1 MQQVQKLTANKTANK
16 ISSRQSFRG
25 AFAPQ
30 EGVPM
35 TLYNRGFSY
44 YAVYSLSKAEAL
56 REGRKQIWI
65 SLHTKDRGLAEQR
78 YFVVM
83 SELMKR
89 LRFKD
94 ETMTTPFQIPDE
106 LLLPSL
112 KETKAKL
119 RQSGYGCVYP
129 YDKHLIELLLVEHL
143 QDKIR
148 TEQNKAGVPMIAD
161 IYQNRFNEAH
171 GYYYNGDFSL
181 IDDECNAYFEQ
192 ENLPRPT
199 DSVKNIVREVFMR
212 AQLQF
217 LDYMVKYLNGEKP
230 VLPTQIIPG
239 IPASKTNSSI
249 YAQSGYNAPVKEE
262 IIQKATQGKTF
273 LDIATQY
280 CNLPA
285 RKNKTDANKK
295 ILGRAKVVQELLGVG
310 RDMRSITSDDLQN
323 AANNLAYI
331 PYSYGHDHNK
341 KSIFEHIKIGKRKPE
356 NCITQKTLDE
366 YVGCIKTVFAEALRK
381 GDIQENIVDA
391 VDWPVSHNQT
401 QTKKYAPFSIEQLN
415 AIFHAPLY
423 TGCKDDGRNYNKVGT
438 NHPRRIRFWLPLI
451 ALFTGARINEICQL
465 HTDDVQEKNGIPFIS
480 INEEDEKHV
489 KTKAGIRQVP
499 IHNEL
504 IKIGF
509 LDYAAQMREK
519 GEKLLFPEVMES
531 LVKGKRAKDASPS
544 APLSKWFNHFI
555 ESVNT
560 CIEQPELKFTLEH
573 VFHSFRHTVRTE
585 FRRNRAPEDDVCRI
599 CGWEDGSKGK
609 TLADHYGESV
619 LENLQETVNSGL
631 KYDGVDLSH
640 LYV

>member
-1 MQQVQKLTANKTANK
+1 
-16 ISSRQSFRG
+16 
-25 AFAPQ
+25 
-30 EGVPM
+30 M

-44 YAVYSLSKAEAL
+44 YAVHNLSKAEAL
-56 REGRKQIWI
+56 HEGRKQIWI

-78 YFVVM
+78 YFMVM

-89 LRFKD
+89 LRVKD
-94 ETMTTPFQIPDE
+94 EIMTTPFQIPDE

-112 KETKAKL
+112 KETKDKL

-129 YDKHLIELLLVEHL
+129 YDKHLVELLMVEYL

-181 IDDECNAYFEQ
+181 IDDECGAYFER

-199 DSVKNIVREVFMR
+199 DSTRNVVCEVFMR
-212 AQLQF
+212 VQLQF

-230 VLPTQIIPG
+230 ALPTQIIPG
-239 IPASKTNSSI
+239 IPALKTNSSV
-249 YAQSGYNAPVKEE
+249 YAQSGCNAPVKKE
-262 IIQKATQGKTF
+262 IVQKATQGKTF
-273 LDIATQY
+273 LEVATQY

-285 RKNKTDANKK
+285 RKNKKDANKK
-295 ILGRAKVVQELLGVG
+295 ILGRAKVIQELLGVG

-341 KSIFEHIKIGKRKPE
+341 KSIFNHIKIGKKNPE

-366 YVGCIKTVFAEALRK
+366 YVGCIKTIFAEALRK
-381 GDIQENIVDA
+381 GDIQENIVEA
-391 VDWPVSHNQT
+391 VDWPVSHNQAP
-401 QTKKYAPFSIEQLN
+401 TKKYAPFSIEQLN
-415 AIFHAPLY
+415 TIFHAPLY
-423 TGCKDDGRNYNKVGT
+423 TGCVDDGRNYNKVGD

-465 HTDDVQEKNGIPFIS
+465 HTDDIQEKNGISFIS

-509 LDYAAQMREK
+509 LDYVNERRLRK
-519 GEKLLFPEVMES
+519 DTLLFPEVMES
-531 LVKGKRAKDASPS
+531 LTKGERAENASPS
-544 APLSKWFNHFI
+544 APLSKWYKHFI
-555 ESVNT
+555 ESVNA
-560 CIEQPELKFTLEH
+560 CIEQSELKFTPEH

-585 FRRNRAPEDDVCRI
+585 FRRNRAPEDEVCRI

-609 TLADHYGESV
+609 TLADHYGEAV

-631 KYDGVDLSH
+631 KYDGLDLSH
-640 LYV
+640 LYRE

>member
-1 MQQVQKLTANKTANK
+1 
-16 ISSRQSFRG
+16 
-25 AFAPQ
+25 
-30 EGVPM
+30 M

-44 YAVYSLSKAEAL
+44 YAVHSLSKAEAL

-112 KETKAKL
+112 KEAKNKL

-129 YDKHLIELLLVEHL
+129 YDKHLIELLLVEYL
-143 QDKIR
+143 QNKIR

-273 LDIATQY
+273 LDIAMQY

-331 PYSYGHDHNK
+331 PYSYGHDHNR
-341 KSIFEHIKIGKRKPE
+341 KSIFEHIKIGKRNPE

-401 QTKKYAPFSIEQLN
+401 QTKKYAPFSVEQLN

-509 LDYAAQMREK
+509 LEYAAQMRAK

-560 CIEQPELKFTLEH
+560 CIEQPELKFTSEH

-631 KYDGVDLSH
+631 IYKGLDLSR

>member
-1 MQQVQKLTANKTANK
+1 
-16 ISSRQSFRG
+16 
-25 AFAPQ
+25 
-30 EGVPM
+30 M

-44 YAVYSLSKAEAL
+44 YAVHSLSKAEAL

-65 SLHTKDRGLAEQR
+65 SLR
-78 YFVVM
+78 
-83 SELMKR
+83 
-89 LRFKD
+89 
-94 ETMTTPFQIPDE
+94 
-106 LLLPSL
+106 
-112 KETKAKL
+112 TKAKL
-119 RQSGYGCVYP
+119 HQSGYGCVYP
-129 YDKHLIELLLVEHL
+129 YDKHLTELLLVEYL
-143 QDKIR
+143 QNKIR

-217 LDYMVKYLNGEKP
+217 LDYMVKYMNGEKLA
-230 VLPTQIIPG
+230 LPTQIIPG
-239 IPASKTNSSI
+239 IPASKINSSI

-262 IIQKATQGKTF
+262 IAQKATQGKTF
-273 LDIATQY
+273 LDIAMQY
-280 CNLPA
+280 CNLPT

-295 ILGRAKVVQELLGVG
+295 ILGRAKVIQELLGVG

-381 GDIQENIVDA
+381 GDIQENIVEA
-391 VDWPVSHNQT
+391 VDWPVSHNQAP
-401 QTKKYAPFSIEQLN
+401 TKKYAPFSIEQLN

-423 TGCKDDGRNYNKVGT
+423 TGCVDDGRNYNKVGS

-465 HTDDVQEKNGIPFIS
+465 HTDDIQEKNGISFIS
-480 INEEDEKHV
+480 LNEEDEKHV

-509 LDYAAQMREK
+509 LDYVAGIRAK
-519 GEKLLFPEVMES
+519 GETLLFPEVMES
-531 LVKGKRAKDASPS
+531 LTKGERAENASPS

-555 ESVNT
+555 ESVNAY
-560 CIEQPELKFTLEH
+560 IEQPELKFTSEH

-609 TLADHYGESV
+609 TLADHYGEAV
-619 LENLQETVNSGL
+619 LENLKETVNSGL
-631 KYDGVDLSH
+631 KYDGLDLSH
-640 LYV
+640 LYA

>member
-1 MQQVQKLTANKTANK
+1 
-16 ISSRQSFRG
+16 
-25 AFAPQ
+25 
-30 EGVPM
+30 M

-44 YAVYSLSKAEAL
+44 YAVHNLSKAEAL
-56 REGRKQIWI
+56 QEGRKQIWI

-112 KETKAKL
+112 KEAKNKL

-285 RKNKTDANKK
+285 RKNKADANKK

-341 KSIFEHIKIGKRKPE
+341 KSIFEHIKIGKRNPE

-401 QTKKYAPFSIEQLN
+401 QTKKYAPFSVEQLN

-438 NHPRRIRFWLPLI
+438 NHPRRICHSQYALNRLLIPQRF
-451 ALFTGARINEICQL
+451 
-465 HTDDVQEKNGIPFIS
+465 
-480 INEEDEKHV
+480 
-489 KTKAGIRQVP
+489 
-499 IHNEL
+499 
-504 IKIGF
+504 
-509 LDYAAQMREK
+509 
-519 GEKLLFPEVMES
+519 
-531 LVKGKRAKDASPS
+531 
-544 APLSKWFNHFI
+544 
-555 ESVNT
+555 
-560 CIEQPELKFTLEH
+560 
-573 VFHSFRHTVRTE
+573 
-585 FRRNRAPEDDVCRI
+585 
-599 CGWEDGSKGK
+599 
-609 TLADHYGESV
+609 
-619 LENLQETVNSGL
+619 
-631 KYDGVDLSH
+631 DGVELHRFVSGKHTRNDADDNGDGERQNDGPQAERNGGIIDIPAQLRQSDTQNQPDDTTRH
-640 LYV
+640 GD

>member
-1 MQQVQKLTANKTANK
+1 
-16 ISSRQSFRG
+16 
-25 AFAPQ
+25 
-30 EGVPM
+30 M

-44 YAVYSLSKAEAL
+44 YAVHNLSKAEAL

-83 SELMKR
+83 SELIKR

-143 QDKIR
+143 QNKIR

-230 VLPTQIIPG
+230 VLPTQIILG

-249 YAQSGYNAPVKEE
+249 YAQSGYNAPAE
-262 IIQKATQGKTF
+262 IVQKATQGKTF

-331 PYSYGHDHNK
+331 PYSYGHDHNR
-341 KSIFEHIKIGKRKPE
+341 KSIFEHIKIGKRNPE

-391 VDWPVSHNQT
+391 ADWPVSHNQA

-438 NHPRRIRFWLPLI
+438 NHPRHIRFWLPLI

-509 LDYAAQMREK
+509 LDYAAQMRAK
-519 GEKLLFPEVMES
+519 GETLLFPEVMES

-560 CIEQPELKFTLEH
+560 CIEQPELKFTSEH

-585 FRRNRAPEDDVCRI
+585 FRRNRAQEDDVCRI

-640 LYV
+640 LYRE

>member
-1 MQQVQKLTANKTANK
+1 M
-16 ISSRQSFRG
+16 
-25 AFAPQ
+25 P
-30 EGVPM
+30 
-35 TLYNRGFSY
+35 LYNRGSSF
-44 YAVYSLSKAEAL
+44 YAVYCLSKEEASKI
-56 REGRKQIWI
+56 GKKQIWI

-78 YFVVM
+78 YFMVM
-83 SELMKR
+83 SDIVKKIR
-89 LRFKD
+89 LTTFK
-94 ETMTTPFQIPDE
+94 ETPMPTPFTIPQE
-106 LLLPSL
+106 LLRASL
-112 KETKAKL
+112 KDTKNKL
-119 RQSGYGCVYP
+119 RQIGYGGIYP
-129 YDKHLIELLLVEHL
+129 YDKPLIELLLVEYL
-143 QDKIR
+143 NDKIQA
-148 TEQNKAGVPMIAD
+148 EKNKAGVPMIAEL
-161 IYQNRFNEAH
+161 YQNRFNEAH

-181 IDDECNAYFEQ
+181 IKEESAAFFENK
-192 ENLPRPT
+192 NLPRPSDT
-199 DSVKNIVREVFMR
+199 TQVIVNEVFMR
-212 AQLQF
+212 AHLQF
-217 LDYMVKYLNGEKP
+217 LDYMVSYLNGESP
-230 VLPTQIIPG
+230 ALPTQIIPG

-509 LDYAAQMREK
+509 LDYAAQMRAK
-519 GEKLLFPEVMES
+519 GETLLFPEVMES
-531 LVKGKRAKDASPS
+531 LIKGERAKDASPS

-560 CIEQPELKFTLEH
+560 CIEQPELKFTSEH

-631 KYDGVDLSH
+631 IYKGLDLSR

>member
-1 MQQVQKLTANKTANK
+1 
-16 ISSRQSFRG
+16 
-25 AFAPQ
+25 
-30 EGVPM
+30 M

-44 YAVYSLSKAEAL
+44 YAVHSLSKAEAL

-171 GYYYNGDFSL
+171 GYYYNGDSL

-199 DSVKNIVREVFMR
+199 DSTRNVAREVFMR
-212 AQLQF
+212 VQLQF
-217 LDYMVKYLNGEKP
+217 LDYMVSYLNGEKP
-230 VLPTQIIPG
+230 ALPTQIIPG
-239 IPASKTNSSI
+239 IPALKTDTPI
-249 YAQSGYNAPVKEE
+249 YAQSGYNALVKEE
-262 IIQKATQGKTF
+262 IAQKATQGKTF

-295 ILGRAKVVQELLGVG
+295 ILGRAKVIQELLGVG

-401 QTKKYAPFSIEQLN
+401 QTKKYAPFSVEQLN

-438 NHPRRIRFWLPLI
+438 NHPRRIRFWLPLM

-465 HTDDVQEKNGIPFIS
+465 HTDDVQEKNGVPFIS

-489 KTKAGIRQVP
+489 KTRAGIRQIP
-499 IHNEL
+499 IHSEL

-509 LDYAAQMREK
+509 LDFVAEIRAK
-519 GEKLLFPEVMES
+519 GERLLFPEVMTD
-531 LVKGKRAKDASPS
+531 LVRGTKRDQLSPS

-555 ESVNT
+555 ESVNARN
-560 CIEQPELKFTLEH
+560 PELKFTPEH

-599 CGWEDGSKGK
+599 CGWEDGSKNK

-631 KYDGVDLSH
+631 KYDGMQLEH

>member
-1 MQQVQKLTANKTANK
+1 
-16 ISSRQSFRG
+16 
-25 AFAPQ
+25 
-30 EGVPM
+30 M
-35 TLYNRGFSY
+35 TLYNRGYSY
-44 YAVYSLSKAEAL
+44 YAVHSLSKTEAL

-94 ETMTTPFQIPDE
+94 ETMTTPFQIHDE
-106 LLLPSL
+106 LLLSSL
-112 KETKAKL
+112 KEAKNKL

-129 YDKHLIELLLVEHL
+129 YDKHLIELLLVEYL
-143 QDKIR
+143 QNKIR

-161 IYQNRFNEAH
+161 IYQNRFNETH

-181 IDDECNAYFEQ
+181 IDGECDAYFEQ

-199 DSVKNIVREVFMR
+199 DSTRNVVREVFMR
-212 AQLQF
+212 VQLQF

-249 YAQSGYNAPVKEE
+249 YAQSGYNAPVKKE
-262 IIQKATQGKTF
+262 IVQKATQGKTF

-285 RKNKTDANKK
+285 RKNKPDANKK
-295 ILGRAKVVQELLGVG
+295 ILGRAKVIQELLGVG

-331 PYSYGHDHNK
+331 PYSYGHDHNR
-341 KSIFEHIKIGKRKPE
+341 KSIFDHIKIGKKKPE

-391 VDWPVSHNQT
+391 VDWPISHNQT
-401 QTKKYAPFSIEQLN
+401 PTKKYAPFSVEQLN
-415 AIFHAPLY
+415 AIFYAPLY
-423 TGCKDDGRNYNKVGT
+423 TGCIDDGRNYNKVGS

-465 HTDDVQEKNGIPFIS
+465 HTDDVQEKNGVPFIS
-480 INEEDEKHV
+480 INEEAEKHV

-509 LDYAAQMREK
+509 LDYAAQMRAK
-519 GEKLLFPEVMES
+519 GEALLFPEVMES

-555 ESVNT
+555 ESVNV
-560 CIEQPELKFTLEH
+560 CIEQPELKFTSEH

-619 LENLQETVNSGL
+619 IENLKETVNSGL
-631 KYDGVDLSH
+631 KYNGLDLSH
-640 LYV
+640 LYVK

>member
-1 MQQVQKLTANKTANK
+1 
-16 ISSRQSFRG
+16 
-25 AFAPQ
+25 
-30 EGVPM
+30 M

-44 YAVYSLSKAEAL
+44 YAVHNLSKAEAL

-212 AQLQF
+212 AQWQF

-239 IPASKTNSSI
+239 IPASKTNFSI
-249 YAQSGYNAPVKEE
+249 YAQSGYNAPAE
-262 IIQKATQGKTF
+262 IVQKATQGKTF

-341 KSIFEHIKIGKRKPE
+341 KSIFEHIKIGKRNPE

-438 NHPRRIRFWLPLI
+438 NNPRRIRFWLPLI

-560 CIEQPELKFTLEH
+560 CIEQPELKFTSEH

-631 KYDGVDLSH
+631 IYKGLDLSR

>member
-1 MQQVQKLTANKTANK
+1 
-16 ISSRQSFRG
+16 
-25 AFAPQ
+25 
-30 EGVPM
+30 M

-44 YAVYSLSKAEAL
+44 YAVHNLSKAEAV

-78 YFVVM
+78 YFMVM

-129 YDKHLIELLLVEHL
+129 YDKHLTELLLVEYL
-143 QDKIR
+143 QNKIR

-192 ENLPRPT
+192 ENLPRST
-199 DSVKNIVREVFMR
+199 ASTRNVVCEVFMR

-230 VLPTQIIPG
+230 ALPTQIIPG
-239 IPASKTNSSI
+239 IPALKTESSI
-249 YAQSGYNAPVKEE
+249 YAQSGYNAPVKKE
-262 IIQKATQGKTF
+262 IVQKATQGKTF
-273 LDIATQY
+273 LEVATQY

-285 RKNKTDANKK
+285 RKNKKDANKK
-295 ILGRAKVVQELLGVG
+295 ILGRAKVIQELLGVG

-341 KSIFEHIKIGKRKPE
+341 KSIFDHIKIGKRNPE
-356 NCITQKTLDE
+356 SCITQKTLDE
-366 YVGCIKTVFAEALRK
+366 YVGCIKTIFAEALRK
-381 GDIQENIVDA
+381 GDIQENIVEA

-401 QTKKYAPFSIEQLN
+401 PTKKYSPFSIEQLN

-423 TGCKDDGRNYNKVGT
+423 TGCVDDGRNYNKVGS

-465 HTDDVQEKNGIPFIS
+465 HTDDIQEKNGISFIS

-509 LDYAAQMREK
+509 LDYVNERRLRK
-519 GEKLLFPEVMES
+519 DTLLFPEVMES
-531 LVKGKRAKDASPS
+531 LTKGERAENASPS

-555 ESVNT
+555 ESVNA
-560 CIEQPELKFTLEH
+560 CIEQPELKFTPEH

-599 CGWEDGSKGK
+599 CGWEDGLKGK
-609 TLADHYGESV
+609 TLADHYGEAV
-619 LENLQETVNSGL
+619 LENLKETVNSGL
-631 KYDGVDLSH
+631 KYDGLDLSH
-640 LYV
+640 LYVKS

>member
-1 MQQVQKLTANKTANK
+1 
-16 ISSRQSFRG
+16 
-25 AFAPQ
+25 
-30 EGVPM
+30 M

-44 YAVYSLSKAEAL
+44 YAVHNLSKAEAL
-56 REGRKQIWI
+56 QEGRKQIWI

-112 KETKAKL
+112 KEAKNKL

-143 QDKIR
+143 QNKIR

-230 VLPTQIIPG
+230 ALPTQIIPG
-239 IPASKTNSSI
+239 IATIKTVKPTN
-249 YAQSGYNAPVKEE
+249 YALSGYNAPVQEE
-262 IIQKATQGKTF
+262 TIRQKTQEKTF
-273 LDIATQY
+273 LDMAVLYNSRPDRIT
-280 CNLPA
+280 
-285 RKNKTDANKK
+285 KTDMGKK
-295 ILGRAKVVQELLGVG
+295 LLGRAKVIQELLGVG
-310 RDMRSITSDDLQN
+310 RSLSSLTLDDLQN
-323 AANNLAYI
+323 AANNIAYI
-331 PYSYGHDHNK
+331 PLSYAHDHSK
-341 KSIFEHIKIGKRKPE
+341 KSIFEHIKQGKKHPQQ
-356 NCITQKTLDE
+356 CIKQETIDEYKSCMKTL
-366 YVGCIKTVFAEALRK
+366 FAEALRK
-381 GDIQENIVDA
+381 RVIQENIIDA
-391 VDWPVSHNQT
+391 IDWPVSHNES

-415 AIFHAPLY
+415 AMFRAPLY

-509 LDYAAQMREK
+509 LDYAAQMRAK

-555 ESVNT
+555 ESVNARN
-560 CIEQPELKFTLEH
+560 PELKFTPEY

-599 CGWEDGSKGK
+599 CGWEDGLKGK
-609 TLADHYGESV
+609 TLADHYGEAV

-631 KYDGVDLSH
+631 IYKGLDLSR

>member
-1 MQQVQKLTANKTANK
+1 
-16 ISSRQSFRG
+16 
-25 AFAPQ
+25 
-30 EGVPM
+30 
-35 TLYNRGFSY
+35 
-44 YAVYSLSKAEAL
+44 
-56 REGRKQIWI
+56 
-65 SLHTKDRGLAEQR
+65 
-78 YFVVM
+78 
-83 SELMKR
+83 
-89 LRFKD
+89 
-94 ETMTTPFQIPDE
+94 
-106 LLLPSL
+106 
-112 KETKAKL
+112 
-119 RQSGYGCVYP
+119 
-129 YDKHLIELLLVEHL
+129 
-143 QDKIR
+143 
-148 TEQNKAGVPMIAD
+148 
-161 IYQNRFNEAH
+161 
-171 GYYYNGDFSL
+171 
-181 IDDECNAYFEQ
+181 
-192 ENLPRPT
+192 
-199 DSVKNIVREVFMR
+199 
-212 AQLQF
+212 
-217 LDYMVKYLNGEKP
+217 
-230 VLPTQIIPG
+230 
-239 IPASKTNSSI
+239 
-249 YAQSGYNAPVKEE
+249 
-262 IIQKATQGKTF
+262 
-273 LDIATQY
+273 
-280 CNLPA
+280 
-285 RKNKTDANKK
+285 
-295 ILGRAKVVQELLGVG
+295 
-310 RDMRSITSDDLQN
+310 MRSITSDDLQN

-331 PYSYGHDHNK
+331 PYSYGHDHNR
-341 KSIFEHIKIGKRKPE
+341 KSIFEHIKIGKRNPE

-438 NHPRRIRFWLPLI
+438 NHPRHIRFWLPLI

-509 LDYAAQMREK
+509 LDYAAQMRAK
-519 GEKLLFPEVMES
+519 GETLLFPEVMES
-531 LVKGKRAKDASPS
+531 LIKGERAKDASPS

-560 CIEQPELKFTLEH
+560 CIEQPELKFTSEH

-585 FRRNRAPEDDVCRI
+585 FRRNRAPEDDICRI

-631 KYDGVDLSH
+631 KYDGVDLSR

>member
-1 MQQVQKLTANKTANK
+1 MPSIAFPKKKLPKSAK
-16 ISSRQSFRG
+16 
-25 AFAPQ
+25 
-30 EGVPM
+30 
-35 TLYNRGFSY
+35 
-44 YAVYSLSKAEAL
+44 
-56 REGRKQIWI
+56 KQIWI

-78 YFVVM
+78 YFMVM
-83 SELMKR
+83 SDIVKKIR
-89 LRFKD
+89 LTTFK
-94 ETMTTPFQIPDE
+94 ETPMPTPFTIPQE
-106 LLLPSL
+106 LLHASL
-112 KETKAKL
+112 KDTKNKL
-119 RQSGYGCVYP
+119 RQIGYGGIYP
-129 YDKHLIELLLVEHL
+129 YDKPLIELLLVEYL
-143 QDKIR
+143 NDKIQA
-148 TEQNKAGVPMIAD
+148 EKNKAGVPMIAEL
-161 IYQNRFNEAH
+161 YQNRFNEAH

-181 IDDECNAYFEQ
+181 IKEECAAFFENK
-192 ENLPRPT
+192 NLPRPSDT
-199 DSVKNIVREVFMR
+199 TQVIVNEVFMR
-212 AQLQF
+212 AHLQF
-217 LDYMVKYLNGEKP
+217 LDYMVSYLNGESP
-230 VLPTQIIPG
+230 ALPTQIIPG

-509 LDYAAQMREK
+509 LDYAAQMRAK
-519 GEKLLFPEVMES
+519 GETLLFPEVMES
-531 LVKGKRAKDASPS
+531 LIKGERAKDASPS

-560 CIEQPELKFTLEH
+560 CIEQPELKFTSEH

-631 KYDGVDLSH
+631 IYKGLDLSR

>member
-1 MQQVQKLTANKTANK
+1 
-16 ISSRQSFRG
+16 
-25 AFAPQ
+25 
-30 EGVPM
+30 M
-35 TLYNRGFSY
+35 TLYNRGYSY
-44 YAVYSLSKAEAL
+44 YAVHNLSKAEAVQ
-56 REGRKQIWI
+56 EGRKQIWI

-78 YFVVM
+78 YYVVM

-89 LRFKD
+89 LRVKD
-94 ETMTTPFQIPDE
+94 GIMTTPFQVPDE

-112 KETKAKL
+112 KETKDKL

-129 YDKHLIELLLVEHL
+129 YDKHLVELLIVEYL

-181 IDDECNAYFEQ
+181 IDDECDAYFEQ
-192 ENLPRPT
+192 ESLPRPT
-199 DSVKNIVREVFMR
+199 DSTRNVVREVFMR
-212 AQLQF
+212 VQLQF
-217 LDYMVKYLNGEKP
+217 LDYMVSYLNGEKP
-230 VLPTQIIPG
+230 ALPTQIIPG
-239 IPASKTNSSI
+239 IPALKTDTPI
-249 YAQSGYNAPVKEE
+249 YAQSGYNAPVKKEVV
-262 IIQKATQGKTF
+262 QKATQGKTF

-285 RKNKTDANKK
+285 RKNKKDANKK
-295 ILGRAKVVQELLGVG
+295 ILGRAKVIQELLGLG
-310 RDMRSITSDDLQN
+310 RDMRSITTDDLQN

-331 PYSYGHDHNK
+331 PYSYGHNHNK
-341 KSIFEHIKIGKRKPE
+341 KSIFDHVKQGKENPE
-356 NCITQKTLDE
+356 SCITQKTLDE
-366 YVGCIKTVFAEALRK
+366 YVGCIKTIFAEALRK
-381 GDIQENIVDA
+381 GDIQDSIVDA

-401 QTKKYAPFSIEQLN
+401 PTKKYASFSVGQLN

-423 TGCKDDGRNYNKVGT
+423 TGCVDDGRNYNKVGS

-451 ALFTGARINEICQL
+451 ALFTGARLNEICQL
-465 HTDDVQEKNGIPFIS
+465 HTDDIQEKNGIPFIS

-489 KTKAGIRQVP
+489 KTKAGIRQIP

-509 LDYAAQMREK
+509 LDYVAEIRKK
-519 GEKLLFPEVMES
+519 GEMLLFPEVMTD
-531 LVKGKRAKDASPS
+531 LIRGTKRDQLSPS

-555 ESVNT
+555 ESVNA
-560 CIEQPELKFTLEH
+560 CVEQPELKFTPEH

-609 TLADHYGESV
+609 TLADHYGEAV
-619 LENLQETVNSGL
+619 IENLQETVNSGL
-631 KYDGVDLSH
+631 KYDGLDLCH
-640 LYV
+640 LYVR

>member
-1 MQQVQKLTANKTANK
+1 
-16 ISSRQSFRG
+16 
-25 AFAPQ
+25 
-30 EGVPM
+30 M
-35 TLYNRGFSY
+35 TLYNRGTSF
-44 YAVYSLSKAEAL
+44 YAVHTFSKTEAVQ
-56 REGRKQIWI
+56 EGRKQIWI

-89 LRFKD
+89 LRVKD
-94 ETMTTPFQIPDE
+94 GIMTTPFQIPDE

-112 KETKAKL
+112 KETKNKL

-129 YDKHLIELLLVEHL
+129 YDKYLTELLLVECL
-143 QDKIR
+143 QNKIR

-181 IDDECNAYFEQ
+181 IDDECNAYFER

-212 AQLQF
+212 VQLQF
-217 LDYMVKYLNGEKP
+217 LDYMVKYMNEEKP

-239 IPASKTNSSI
+239 IPASKKDTSI
-249 YAQSGYNAPVKEE
+249 YAQSGYNAPVKKEVV
-262 IIQKATQGKTF
+262 QKATQGKTF

-285 RKNKTDANKK
+285 RKNKKDANKK

-310 RDMRSITSDDLQN
+310 RGMRSITSDDLQN

-381 GDIQENIVDA
+381 GDILGNIVGA
-391 VDWPVSHNQT
+391 VDWPVSHNQA
-401 QTKKYAPFSIEQLN
+401 QTKKYAPFSVEQIN

-423 TGCKDDGRNYNKVGT
+423 TGCIDDGRNYNKVGS
-438 NHPRRIRFWLPLI
+438 NHPRRIRFWLPLL

-465 HTDDVQEKNGIPFIS
+465 HTDDVQEKNGVPFIS

-489 KTKAGIRQVP
+489 KTKAGIRQIP
-499 IHNEL
+499 IHSEL

-509 LDYAAQMREK
+509 LDFVAEIRAK
-519 GEKLLFPEVMES
+519 GERLLFPEVMTD
-531 LVKGKRAKDASPS
+531 LVRGTKRDQLSPS

-555 ESVNT
+555 ESVNARN
-560 CIEQPELKFTLEH
+560 PELKFTPEH

-599 CGWEDGSKGK
+599 CGWEDGSKNK

-631 KYDGVDLSH
+631 KYDGVQLEH
-640 LYV
+640 LYI

>member
-1 MQQVQKLTANKTANK
+1 
-16 ISSRQSFRG
+16 
-25 AFAPQ
+25 
-30 EGVPM
+30 M
-35 TLYNRGFSY
+35 TLYNRDFSY
-44 YAVYSLSKAEAL
+44 YAVYNLSKAEAL
-56 REGRKQIWI
+56 HEGRKQIWI

-78 YFVVM
+78 YYVVM

-89 LRFKD
+89 LRVKED
-94 ETMTTPFQIPDE
+94 IMTTSWTIPQE
-106 LLLPSL
+106 LLVAGL
-112 KETKAKL
+112 KDTKNKL

-129 YDKHLIELLLVEHL
+129 YDKHLIELLMVEYL
-143 QDKIR
+143 QNKIR

-181 IDDECNAYFEQ
+181 IDDECDAYFEQ

-199 DSVKNIVREVFMR
+199 DSTRNVVREVFMR
-212 AQLQF
+212 VQLQF

-230 VLPTQIIPG
+230 ALPTQIIPG
-239 IPASKTNSSI
+239 IPALKTEFSI
-249 YAQSGYNAPVKEE
+249 YAQSGYNAPVKKE
-262 IIQKATQGKTF
+262 IVQKATQGKTF
-273 LDIATQY
+273 LEVATQY

-285 RKNKTDANKK
+285 RKNKKDANKK
-295 ILGRAKVVQELLGVG
+295 ILGRAKVIQELLGVG

-341 KSIFEHIKIGKRKPE
+341 KSIFEHIKIGKRNPE

-366 YVGCIKTVFAEALRK
+366 YVGCIKTIFAEALRK
-381 GDIQENIVDA
+381 GDIQENIVEA

-401 QTKKYAPFSIEQLN
+401 PTKKYAPFSIEQLN

-423 TGCKDDGRNYNKVGT
+423 TGCIDDGRNYNKTGD

-465 HTDDVQEKNGIPFIS
+465 HTDDIQEKNGISFIS
-480 INEEDEKHV
+480 INEEEEKHV

-509 LDYAAQMREK
+509 LDYVAGIRAK
-519 GEKLLFPEVMES
+519 GETLLFPEVMES
-531 LVKGKRAKDASPS
+531 LTKGERAENASPS

-555 ESVNT
+555 ESVNA
-560 CIEQPELKFTLEH
+560 CVEQPELKFTPEH

-631 KYDGVDLSH
+631 KYDGLDLSH
-640 LYV
+640 LYA

>member
-1 MQQVQKLTANKTANK
+1 MFLQQVQKLTANETANRV
-16 ISSRQSFRG
+16 SPRHSFRG
-25 AFAPQ
+25 ASAPQ
-30 EGVPM
+30 GGIPM

-44 YAVYSLSKAEAL
+44 YAVHNLSKAEAL
-56 REGRKQIWI
+56 HEGRKQIWI

-78 YFVVM
+78 YFMVM

-89 LRFKD
+89 LRFED

-129 YDKHLIELLLVEHL
+129 YDKHLTELLLVEYL
-143 QDKIR
+143 QNKIR

-161 IYQNRFNEAH
+161 IYQNRFNEEH

-212 AQLQF
+212 VQLQF

-230 VLPTQIIPG
+230 ALPTQIIPG
-239 IPASKTNSSI
+239 IPVLKTESSI
-249 YAQSGYNAPVKEE
+249 YAQSGYNAPVKKE
-262 IIQKATQGKTF
+262 IVQKATQGKTF
-273 LDIATQY
+273 LEVATQY

-285 RKNKTDANKK
+285 RKNKKDANKK
-295 ILGRAKVVQELLGVG
+295 ILGRAKVIQELLGVG

-341 KSIFEHIKIGKRKPE
+341 KSIFDHIKIGKRNPE
-356 NCITQKTLDE
+356 SCITQKTLDE
-366 YVGCIKTVFAEALRK
+366 YVGCIKTIFSEALRK
-381 GDIQENIVDA
+381 GDIPENIVDA
-391 VDWPVSHNQT
+391 VDWPVSHNQAP
-401 QTKKYAPFSIEQLN
+401 TKKYAPFSIEQLN
-415 AIFHAPLY
+415 AILHAPLY
-423 TGCKDDGRNYNKVGT
+423 TGCVDDGRNYNKVGS

-465 HTDDVQEKNGIPFIS
+465 HTDDIQEKNGISFIS

-509 LDYAAQMREK
+509 LDYVAEIRKK
-519 GEKLLFPEVMES
+519 GETLLFPEVMTD
-531 LVKGKRAKDASPS
+531 LVRGTKRDQLSPS

-555 ESVNT
+555 ESVNALN
-560 CIEQPELKFTLEH
+560 PELKFTPEH

-599 CGWEDGSKGK
+599 CGWEDGLKGK

-619 LENLQETVNSGL
+619 LENLKETVNSGL
-631 KYDGVDLSH
+631 KYDGLDLSH
-640 LYV
+640 LYR

>member
-1 MQQVQKLTANKTANK
+1 
-16 ISSRQSFRG
+16 
-25 AFAPQ
+25 
-30 EGVPM
+30 M
-35 TLYNRGFSY
+35 TLYNRGTSF
-44 YAVYSLSKAEAL
+44 YAVHNLSKAEAAQ
-56 REGRKQIWI
+56 EGRKQIWI

-89 LRFKD
+89 LRVKD
-94 ETMTTPFQIPDE
+94 GIMTTSWTIPQE
-106 LLLPSL
+106 LLVAGL
-112 KETKAKL
+112 KDTKNKL

-129 YDKHLIELLLVEHL
+129 YDKHLIELLLVEYL

-181 IDDECNAYFEQ
+181 IDDECNAYFER

-199 DSVKNIVREVFMR
+199 DSTRNVVREVFMR
-212 AQLQF
+212 VQLQF
-217 LDYMVKYLNGEKP
+217 LDYMVSYLNREKP
-230 VLPTQIIPG
+230 ALPTQIIPG
-239 IPASKTNSSI
+239 IPALKKDTPI
-249 YAQSGYNAPVKEE
+249 YAQSGYNAPVKKEVV
-262 IIQKATQGKTF
+262 QKATQGKTF
-273 LDIATQY
+273 LDIAAQY

-285 RKNKTDANKK
+285 RKNKKDANKK
-295 ILGRAKVVQELLGVG
+295 ILGRAKVIQELLGVG
-310 RDMRSITSDDLQN
+310 RDMRSITTDDLQN

-331 PYSYGHDHNK
+331 PYSYGHEHNK
-341 KSIFEHIKIGKRKPE
+341 KSILDHVKQGKANPE
-356 NCITQKTLDE
+356 GCITQKTLDE
-366 YVGCIKTVFAEALRK
+366 YVGCIKTIFAEALRK

-391 VDWPVSHNQT
+391 VDWPVSHNQAP
-401 QTKKYAPFSIEQLN
+401 TKKYAPFSVEQLN

-423 TGCKDDGRNYNKVGT
+423 TGCIDDGRNYNKVGD

-465 HTDDVQEKNGIPFIS
+465 HTDDIQKKNGISFIS

-489 KTKAGIRQVP
+489 KTKAGIRQIP
-499 IHNEL
+499 IHSEL
-504 IKIGF
+504 IKIGL
-509 LDYAAQMREK
+509 LDYVAEIRAK
-519 GEKLLFPEVMES
+519 GETLLFPEVMTD
-531 LVKGKRAKDASPS
+531 LVRGTKRDQLSPS

-555 ESVNT
+555 ESVNA
-560 CIEQPELKFTLEH
+560 CVEQPELKFTPEH

-609 TLADHYGESV
+609 TLADHYGEAV
-619 LENLQETVNSGL
+619 LENLQETVNSKL
-631 KYDGVDLSH
+631 KYDGLDLSH
-640 LYV
+640 LYAK

>member
-1 MQQVQKLTANKTANK
+1 
-16 ISSRQSFRG
+16 
-25 AFAPQ
+25 
-30 EGVPM
+30 M

-44 YAVYSLSKAEAL
+44 YAVHNLSKAEAL

-89 LRFKD
+89 LCFKD

-331 PYSYGHDHNK
+331 PYSYGHDHNR
-341 KSIFEHIKIGKRKPE
+341 KSIFEHIKIGKRNPE

-401 QTKKYAPFSIEQLN
+401 QTKKYAPFRVEQLN

-509 LDYAAQMREK
+509 LDYAAQMRAK
-519 GEKLLFPEVMES
+519 GETLLFPEVMES

-560 CIEQPELKFTLEH
+560 CIEQPELKFTSEH

-599 CGWEDGSKGK
+599 CGWKDGSKGK

-631 KYDGVDLSH
+631 IYKGLDLSR

>member
-1 MQQVQKLTANKTANK
+1 M
-16 ISSRQSFRG
+16 
-25 AFAPQ
+25 P
-30 EGVPM
+30 
-35 TLYNRGFSY
+35 LYNRGSSF
-44 YAVYSLSKAEAL
+44 YAVYCLSKEEASKI
-56 REGRKQIWI
+56 GKKQIWI

-78 YFVVM
+78 YFMVM
-83 SELMKR
+83 SDIVKKIR
-89 LRFKD
+89 LTTFK
-94 ETMTTPFQIPDE
+94 ETPMPTPFTIPQE
-106 LLLPSL
+106 LLHASL
-112 KETKAKL
+112 KDTKNKL
-119 RQSGYGCVYP
+119 RQIGYGGIYP
-129 YDKHLIELLLVEHL
+129 YDKPLIELLLVEYL
-143 QDKIR
+143 NDKIQA
-148 TEQNKAGVPMIAD
+148 EKNKAGVPMIAEL
-161 IYQNRFNEAH
+161 YQNRFNEAH

-181 IDDECNAYFEQ
+181 IKEECAAFFENK
-192 ENLPRPT
+192 NLPRPSDT
-199 DSVKNIVREVFMR
+199 TQVIVNEVFMR
-212 AQLQF
+212 AHLQF
-217 LDYMVKYLNGEKP
+217 LDYMVSYLNGESP
-230 VLPTQIIPG
+230 ALPTQIIPG

-509 LDYAAQMREK
+509 LDYAAQMRAK
-519 GEKLLFPEVMES
+519 GETLLFPEVMES
-531 LVKGKRAKDASPS
+531 LIKGERAKDASPS

-560 CIEQPELKFTLEH
+560 CIEQPELKFTSEH

-631 KYDGVDLSH
+631 IYKGLDLSR

>member
-1 MQQVQKLTANKTANK
+1 
-16 ISSRQSFRG
+16 
-25 AFAPQ
+25 
-30 EGVPM
+30 M

-44 YAVYSLSKAEAL
+44 YAVHNLSKAEAL
-56 REGRKQIWI
+56 QEGRKQIWI

-112 KETKAKL
+112 KETKDKL

-143 QDKIR
+143 QNKIR

-239 IPASKTNSSI
+239 IPASKTNASI

-295 ILGRAKVVQELLGVG
+295 ILGRAKVIQELLGVG

-331 PYSYGHDHNK
+331 PYSYGHDHNR
-341 KSIFEHIKIGKRKPE
+341 KSIFEHIKIGKRNPE

-366 YVGCIKTVFAEALRK
+366 YVGCIAGEARNADARK
-381 GDIQENIVDA
+381 HRQKRPSVPSRQAGNT
-391 VDWPVSHNQT
+391 P
-401 QTKKYAPFSIEQLN
+401 Y
-415 AIFHAPLY
+415 
-423 TGCKDDGRNYNKVGT
+423 
-438 NHPRRIRFWLPLI
+438 
-451 ALFTGARINEICQL
+451 GAR
-465 HTDDVQEKNGIPFIS
+465 KIS
-480 INEEDEKHV
+480 
-489 KTKAGIRQVP
+489 G
-499 IHNEL
+499 
-504 IKIGF
+504 
-509 LDYAAQMREK
+509 
-519 GEKLLFPEVMES
+519 
-531 LVKGKRAKDASPS
+531 
-544 APLSKWFNHFI
+544 
-555 ESVNT
+555 
-560 CIEQPELKFTLEH
+560 
-573 VFHSFRHTVRTE
+573 FRHLSFMRTVERTGGNI
-585 FRRNRAPEDDVCRI
+585 RSQRNFTPLV
-599 CGWEDGSKGK
+599 
-609 TLADHYGESV
+609 
-619 LENLQETVNSGL
+619 ETSL
-631 KYDGVDLSH
+631 
-640 LYV
+640 

>member
-1 MQQVQKLTANKTANK
+1 
-16 ISSRQSFRG
+16 
-25 AFAPQ
+25 
-30 EGVPM
+30 M
-35 TLYNRGFSY
+35 TLYNRGYSY
-44 YAVYSLSKAEAL
+44 YAVHNLSKTEAL

-94 ETMTTPFQIPDE
+94 ETMTTPFQIPAE

-112 KETKAKL
+112 KETKVKL

-143 QDKIR
+143 QNKIR

-161 IYQNRFNEAH
+161 IYQNRFNETH

-181 IDDECNAYFEQ
+181 IDGECDAYFEQ

-199 DSVKNIVREVFMR
+199 DSVKNTVREVFMR
-212 AQLQF
+212 VQLQF
-217 LDYMVKYLNGEKP
+217 LDYMVKYLNGGNP
-230 VLPTQIIPG
+230 ALPTQIIPG
-239 IPASKTNSSI
+239 IPASKTNASI
-249 YAQSGYNAPVKEE
+249 YAQSDYNAPAE
-262 IIQKATQGKTF
+262 IVQKATQGKTF
-273 LDIATQY
+273 LDIAMQY

-295 ILGRAKVVQELLGVG
+295 ILGRAKVIQELLGVG
-310 RDMRSITSDDLQN
+310 RDIRSITSDDLQN

-331 PYSYGHDHNK
+331 PYSYGHDHNR
-341 KSIFEHIKIGKRKPE
+341 KSIFDHIKIGKKKPE

-366 YVGCIKTVFAEALRK
+366 YVGCVKTVFAEALRK
-381 GDIQENIVDA
+381 GDIQENIVGA
-391 VDWPVSHNQT
+391 VDWPVSHNQV
-401 QTKKYAPFSIEQLN
+401 QTKKYAPFSIGQLN

-423 TGCKDDGRNYNKVGT
+423 TGCKDDGRNYNKVGN
-438 NHPRRIRFWLPLI
+438 NHPHRIRFWLPLI

-465 HTDDVQEKNGIPFIS
+465 HTDDIQEKNGIPFIS
-480 INEEDEKHV
+480 INEEAEKHV

-509 LDYAAQMREK
+509 LEYTAQMRAK
-519 GEKLLFPEVMES
+519 GETLLFPEVMES
-531 LVKGKRAKDASPS
+531 LIKGERAKDASPS

-555 ESVNT
+555 ESVNV
-560 CIEQPELKFTLEH
+560 CIEQPELKFTSEH

-609 TLADHYGESV
+609 TLVDHYGESV

-631 KYDGVDLSH
+631 IYKGLDLSH
-640 LYV
+640 LYA